1 MFNLKISLFFLILL
15 FVPLLISPKFI
26 EENEKAQDTIYIKS
40 SINEIFATTEV
51 LQYFKNILDD
61 TIELSVS
68 FPIKGEISL
77 SKFEITIGDR
87 KVTSII
93 MEKEKAQEKYK
104 ETISQGNIGFIS
116 EYTDKSGD
124 YFIKIGN
131 ILPGEFVQL
140 QAFFYQK
147 ITSQDMS
154 YEFNIM
160 EKYPSFHYNHINQ
173 EKFRNKKIKAI
184 FKIQT
189 QSKLTRLI
197 APFFDDKAKKNSELD
212 IEFNQDYTKAI
223 IFYIKNPYEQTNI
236 DTIGKGSGGIVN
248 KPTFY
253 SSFCLLFRTAN
264 MNKPILFYQYNP
276 ELKETSYAI
285 NYIYSSK
292 KIENIPMSSE
302 PDLDNTIRYSV
313 KYEQNQNFQTPGL
326 FIILV
331 DQSGSMDG
339 KSIELVKKA
348 LLSFIEILPKGS
360 YFHLIGFGTHFTKYS
375 EQPLEINT
383 ANIEL
388 YKKIIIEL
396 EANLGGTNIG
406 KPLRYIFA
414 NEDYDDI
421 KLSKNIFLLTDGQV
435 HNRDECIDL
444 ITKNSDKF
452 RVHAIGIGNNFD
464 KVLIERSGKVGKGSS
479 FFVNDVE
486 DIEMVMLN
494 ILVKCLR
501 PYLIDINFKFNNYE
515 KNLKN
520 KIISSTVTNDFSYQ
534 DEIINFSFILDEKN
548 KILFDERINIEIIA
562 KDPINLIK
570 EKVSFK
576 FNENIIKLND
586 GDEMAKM
593 IVGNAL
599 KNNLEFIENE
609 KKEIEFS
616 TKYQI
621 LSKNTAIFT
630 EISNENG
637 KKFIINDKKDKI
649 IKVDLNQYKE
659 KTSCNY
665 KKTKKKK
672 SYRASE
678 TNYDSFSF
686 SSPNQGENLF
696 INFKEN
702 NDLDWES
709 FLAQGFDKGNNNLIN
724 DASPK
729 EKNKNDDTP
738 KEKNQN
744 NEIIKNSGNILYI
757 GLNIILYYY
766 LLLIILF

>member
-1 MFNLKISLFFLILL
+1 MSNPRISLIFLILI
-15 FVPLLISPKFI
+15 FAPLLISPKFI
-26 EENEKAQDTIYIKS
+26 DKNDKAEDTIYIKS
-40 SINEIFATTEV
+40 SINEVFASTEV

-68 FPIKGEISL
+68 FPIKEEISL

-87 KVTSII
+87 KVSSII
-93 MEKEKAQEKYK
+93 MEKEKAHEKYE

-116 EYTDKSGD
+116 EYTEESG
-124 YFIKIGN
+124 YYMFKIGN
-131 ILPGEFVQL
+131 IKPGEFVQL

-160 EKYPSFHYNHINQ
+160 EKYPTFHYNHINQ
-173 EKFRNKKIKAI
+173 EKFRNKKIIAI

-189 QSKLTRLI
+189 QSKITRLI
-197 APFFDDKAKKNSELD
+197 APFFDEKAKKNSGLE

-223 IFYIKNPYEQTNI
+223 VFYVKKPDEQTNI
-236 DTIGKGSGGIVN
+236 DTIGRGSGGLMN

-264 MNKPILFYQYNP
+264 MNKPTLFYQYNP
-276 ELKETSYAI
+276 ELKEISYAI
-285 NYIYSSK
+285 NYVYSSK
-292 KIENIPMSSE
+292 KMENIPIPPK
-302 PDLDNTIRYSV
+302 PDLDNTIIYSV
-313 KYEQNQNFQTPGL
+313 KYEENLNFKTPGL

-339 KSIELVKKA
+339 KSIELVKKS
-348 LLSFIEILPKGS
+348 LLSFLNILPKGS
-360 YFHLIGFGTHFTKYS
+360 YFHLIGFGTHFQNYS
-375 EQPLEINT
+375 EKPLEINT
-383 ANIEL
+383 ENIEI
-388 YKKIIIEL
+388 YKKIITEMK
-396 EANLGGTNIG
+396 ANLGGTNIG
-406 KPLRYIFA
+406 KPLKYIFG

-435 HNRDECIDL
+435 RNRDECIDL
-444 ITKNSDKF
+444 ITKNSNRF
-452 RVHAIGIGNNFD
+452 RLHAIGIGNNFD
-464 KVLIERSGKVGKGSS
+464 KVLIKRSGKVGKGSS

-494 ILVKCLR
+494 ILIKCLR

-515 KNLKN
+515 QNLKN

-548 KILFDERINIEIIA
+548 EIFFDESINMEITA

-570 EKVSFK
+570 EKVSFN
-576 FNENIIKLND
+576 FNENVIKLND

-630 EISNENG
+630 EILNKNG
-637 KKFIINDKKDKI
+637 KKFIKIDKI
-649 IKVDLNQYKE
+649 DPMTKVDLNQYKD
-659 KTSCNY
+659 KIYCNK
-665 KKTKKKK
+665 KKTKKQKVNK
-672 SYRASE
+672 VSDIFSS
-678 TNYDSFSF
+678 SFSF
-686 SSPNQGENLF
+686 SSPNQGGFDFN
-696 INFKEN
+696 NFKIEN
-702 NDLDWES
+702 NSNFDEFFKMAELGR
-709 FLAQGFDKGNNNLIN
+709 LAKNNLTN
-724 DASPK
+724 NASQK
-729 EKNKNDDTP
+729 QKQKNKG
-738 KEKNQN
+738 
-744 NEIIKNSGNILYI
+744 IIKNSGNKLYTS
-757 GLNIILYYY
+757 LNILLYY
-766 LLLIILF
+766 LLLLISLF